1 MSSICATTMQVH
13 GITCHLI
20 TPTGHEKDV
29 TAENISKHLKLTA
42 GLLNY
47 PKCKGILGE
56 RVDTHS
62 LRRGGANAL
71 TLSGYSE
78 TAIQKMGR
86 WKGATFKEYI
96 QKELANYTDGMSTAM
111 KTKFNFMNNAGN
123 VFRDITET
131 VLMMEFSQP
140 HSTYC
145 TGQHCLRL
153 GVIRIYMSMVASVG
167 GGGGLGYFCI

>member
-1 MSSICATTMQVH
+1 MAGKGFASISSTMVTHYNALHGRVLGVSSICATTMQVH

-62 LRRGGANAL
+62 LRRGGANAI
-71 TLSGYSE
+71 TLSGY
-78 TAIQKMGR
+78 
-86 WKGATFKEYI
+86 
-96 QKELANYTDGMSTAM
+96 
-111 KTKFNFMNNAGN
+111 
-123 VFRDITET
+123 
-131 VLMMEFSQP
+131 
-140 HSTYC
+140 
-145 TGQHCLRL
+145 
-153 GVIRIYMSMVASVG
+153 
-167 GGGGLGYFCI
+167 